1 MMQVSAA
8 RAWLRVRDPPTHDA
22 ATMKIET
29 QTLPINCHAG
39 ARILLLFM
47 ATMLFATAWDSD
59 ARHQEAVLA
68 QRRGIHT
75 TRTIAR
81 QTEPWQ
87 RSSQHRDQTQSPMS
101 RGQVEVRG
109 VGQTREWP
117 LPVGMT
123 SGEYR
128 VVDSLGAVEM
138 IQVTCSELRQRGI
151 AEGRDARDMYLIDE
165 PTRRIYFVRINQS
178 ERITRR

>member
-1 MMQVSAA
+1 
-8 RAWLRVRDPPTHDA
+8 
-22 ATMKIET
+22 
-29 QTLPINCHAG
+29 
-39 ARILLLFM
+39 
-47 ATMLFATAWDSD
+47 
-59 ARHQEAVLA
+59 
-68 QRRGIHT
+68 
-75 TRTIAR
+75 
-81 QTEPWQ
+81 
-87 RSSQHRDQTQSPMS
+87 MS

-138 IQVTCSELRQRGI
+138 IQVTRSELRQRGI